1 MSMARPFSEYRKRLM
16 AALHTHGPSDYVTL
30 AKLADVP
37 ELWALRKVISMHHLG
52 QLVPHGLVPIEN
64 RRRPRV
70 LWGFPPVSQTQ
81 SSSQTLQQ
89 GWYTR

>member
-16 AALHTHGPSDYVTL
+16 AALHAHGPSDYVTL

-37 ELWALRKVISMHHLG
+37 ELWAQRNLEKMRRNGVV
-52 QLVPHGLVPIEN
+52 VPHGSIPSPH

-70 LWGFPPVSQTQ
+70 AWGFPAQAALNLSH
-81 SSSQTLQQ
+81 TLQQ

>member
-37 ELWALRKVISMHHLG
+37 ELWALRNIDKMRRNGV
-52 QLVPHGLVPIEN
+52 VVRAGLIQTTH

-70 LWGFPPVSQTQ
+70 AWGLPAQAALNLSH
-81 SSSQTLQQ
+81 TLQQ

>member
-37 ELWALRKVISMHHLG
+37 ELWALRTVIDMRRRG
-52 QLVPHGLVPIEN
+52 QLVPHGFTPTPN

-70 LWGFPPVSQTQ
+70 AWGLPAQAALNLSH
-81 SSSQTLQQ
+81 TLQQ